1 MIPISLTIEGL
12 YSYQTRQTIDFTDLT
27 AAGLFGIFGAVG
39 SGKSSILEAIT
50 FALYGETERMNSRDN
65 RNYNMMNLRATRSY
79 IDFEFLNYEQKRYR
93 ITRAYR
99 RNSKNYEEVKPA
111 DIVLYAWEQEQ
122 NNWVPQESTNV
133 AAIIGLS
140 YQNFK
145 RTIIIP
151 QGQFKEFLELGATDR
166 TKMLKE
172 IFNLQRFDLQAK
184 TAGLFAE
191 TRSLLDQQEGQLL
204 GFEQITAEGIT
215 LKQEQLLEAERIFSE
230 KEIKYKAASEELQQ
244 LRHLKSDIEL
254 LEQKKREFGQLQAQK
269 PAQDARAA
277 ELALFERLQ
286 GAFATLLF
294 NTGQTQTEL
303 QQRQQQAAQESIN
316 LAQLREEGA
325 LIRQRLEV
333 LQAEML
339 TMPQKRIEE
348 MELSFIGQWLRLNQE
363 ITAIK
368 ERQEKGI
375 AFVKAAEEKVNAL
388 KVRQEQEQAQLAGL
402 RAARPDAGLLLELE
416 KWWTQKEN
424 LDRRLLEEALKFDEV
439 TAILEKQEQVLE
451 AEGINKLSYAS
462 DFERQ
467 VREAEEKL
475 SALRQQ
481 EARLNVQAQLAQYA
495 HTLQDGVP
503 CPLCGA
509 LEHPEVKATDDVS
522 EALRQLS
529 NEVEQ
534 QNNVLKQ
541 IATQRSNVEQLLLL
555 LHTSEQ
561 QKAAVALTIE
571 QHKAAVKA
579 HGDTFRWQAFV
590 AADRQ
595 VFELQKHK
603 LETIEKQLLTTEA
616 VLADITAALNKE
628 QENLEKANSRLEALR
643 LDCARNEALAG
654 QQREHI
660 KHLDFETYRHYTIDA
675 AAALLMEIKMQN
687 DQLEADY
694 EACNK
699 ALNAINPVIAGQESK
714 LSGIDTRI
722 AELTILLETQTSQ
735 ASQLL
740 QIHQMEHI
748 EQVKEIL
755 HKRLD
760 TVAIRSALETFR
772 VQYEALQI
780 GIAELSGKLNGKT
793 FDPEQ
798 FRFREQDL
806 ERMESEF
813 KATAENVAQLK
824 GAISRERA
832 ELEKKSA
839 LMAQINK
846 TRNRAEQL
854 TVLKKL
860 FDRAGFVEYVSSIY
874 LRQLCEM
881 ANVRFHRLTRN
892 QLSLQ
897 LNDNNDFE
905 IIDYLNDGRRRSVK
919 TLSGGQ
925 SFQASLSLAL
935 ALAESVQTN
944 AKADK
949 NFFFIDEG
957 FGTQDAASVHI
968 VFETLK
974 HLQKENRIVGIIS
987 HVEELK
993 DKISVSLSVVKDEE
1007 QGSRIEKNRS

>member
-12 YSYQTRQTIDFTDLT
+12 YSYQTRQTIDFADLT
-27 AAGLFGIFGAVG
+27 EAGLFGIFGAVG

-79 IDFEFLNYEQKRYR
+79 IDFEFFNYEQKRYR

-111 DIVLYAWEQEQ
+111 DIVLYAWEQDK
-122 NNWVPQESTNV
+122 WIPQESTNV
-133 AAIIGLS
+133 AEIIGLS

-184 TAGLFAE
+184 TAGLFAA

-204 GFEQITAEGIT
+204 GFEQITVEGIA
-215 LKQEQLLEAERIFSE
+215 LKKEQLREAERIFKE
-230 KEIKYKAASEELQQ
+230 KEINYKAASDELQQ
-244 LRHLKSDIEL
+244 LRHLKADMEL
-254 LEQKKREFGQLQAQK
+254 LEQKKQEFGQLQAQK
-269 PAQDARAA
+269 PAQDARSA

-294 NTGQTQTEL
+294 HTGQTQTEL
-303 QQRQQQAAQESIN
+303 QQRQQQSAQEKSR
-316 LAQLREEGA
+316 LVQLREEGA
-325 LIRQRLEV
+325 LIRQNLEV
-333 LQAEML
+333 LQAEMVTL
-339 TMPQKRIEE
+339 PQKRIEE
-348 MELSFIGQWLRLNQE
+348 MELSFVGQWLQLNKE

-375 AFVKAAEEKVNAL
+375 TFVKAAEEKVNAL
-388 KVRQEQEQAQLAGL
+388 KVQQEQAQAQLARL
-402 RAARPDAGLLLELE
+402 KAARPDAGLLLELE
-416 KWWTQKEN
+416 KWWGQKES
-424 LDRRLLEEALKFDEV
+424 LDRRLAEE
-439 TAILEKQEQVLE
+439 TAKYGDLTKILEKHELALK
-451 AEGINKLSYAS
+451 AEGINKLSYAL
-462 DFERQ
+462 DFEQ
-467 VREAEEKL
+467 QTKDAEDKL
-475 SALRQQ
+475 KGLRQQ
-481 EARLNVQAQLAQYA
+481 EAQLNVQAQLAQYA

-509 LEHPEVKATDDVS
+509 LEHPEVKAVTDVS
-522 EALRQLS
+522 KELQQLQNS
-529 NEVEQ
+529 VEQ
-534 QNNVLKQ
+534 QNNLLKQ
-541 IATQRSNVEQLLLL
+541 IAVQRSKVEQSLLL

-561 QKAAVALTIE
+561 QQAAAASIVA
-571 QHKAAVKA
+571 QQQAALKV
-579 HGDTFRWQAFV
+579 HENTFRWQEF

-595 VFELQKHK
+595 AFEAQKQKLQATEQQIVVI
-603 LETIEKQLLTTEA
+603 ETR
-616 VLADITAALNKE
+616 LADITAALNKE
-628 QENLEKANSRLEALR
+628 QENLEKANSKLEALR

-654 QQREHI
+654 QQQGNI
-660 KHLDFETYRHYTIDA
+660 KHLDIEAYRQYTVDA
-675 AAALLMEIKMQN
+675 AAALLMEVKAQN
-687 DQLEADY
+687 DQLEAAY
-694 EACNK
+694 EQCNK
-699 ALNAINPVIAGQESK
+699 ALNTINPVIAGQESK
-714 LSGIDTRI
+714 LSGIDTRV

-740 QIHQMEHI
+740 QVHQMAHI

-780 GIAELSGKLNGKT
+780 GIEELAGKLKGKT

-798 FRFREQDL
+798 FKLREQAL

-813 KATAENVAQLK
+813 KEAAESVAQLK
-824 GAISRERA
+824 GAISRESA
-832 ELEKKSA
+832 ELEKKSE
-839 LMAQINK
+839 LMAQMNK

-874 LRQLCEM
+874 LRQLCDM

-905 IIDYLNDGRRRSVK
+905 IVDYLNDGRRRSVK

-935 ALAESVQTN
+935 ALAESVQSN

-987 HVEELK
+987 HVDELK
-993 DKISVSLSVVKDEE
+993 DKISLSLSVVKDEE

>member
-27 AAGLFGIFGAVG
+27 EAGLFGIFGAVG

-122 NNWVPQESTNV
+122 WVPRESANV
-133 AAIIGLS
+133 TEIIGLS

-191 TRSLLDQQEGQLL
+191 TRSLLDQQEGQML

-215 LKQEQLLEAERIFSE
+215 LKKEQLQEAERIFRE
-230 KEIKYKAASEELQQ
+230 KEINYKVASNELQQ
-244 LRHLKSDIEL
+244 LSHLKTDMEL
-254 LEQKKREFGQLQAQK
+254 LEQKEREFAQLQAQK

-294 NTGQTQTEL
+294 HTGQTQAEL
-303 QQRQQQAAQESIN
+303 EQRQQQAAQEKKR

-325 LIRQRLEV
+325 LIRQNLEV
-333 LQAEML
+333 LQAEIATL
-339 TMPQKRIEE
+339 PQKRIEE
-348 MELSFIGQWLRLNQE
+348 MELSFVGQWLRLNQE
-363 ITAIK
+363 VTAIK

-375 AFVKAAEEKVNAL
+375 AFVKTAAEKVNVL
-388 KVRQEQEQAQLAGL
+388 KAQQEQEQKQLNSL
-402 RAARPDAGLLLELE
+402 RASRPDAGLLLELE
-416 KWWTQKEN
+416 KWWGQKEN
-424 LDRRLLEEALKFDEV
+424 LDRRLAEEAAKYDDL
-439 TAILEKQEQVLE
+439 TANLEKHEQALK
-451 AEGINKLSYAS
+451 AEGINKLTYAS

-467 VREAEEKL
+467 LLEAEDKL

-481 EARLNVQAQLAQYA
+481 EAQLNAQAQMAQYA
-495 HTLQDGVP
+495 HTLKDGVP

-509 LEHPEVKATDDVS
+509 LEHPEIKVVADVS
-522 EALRQLS
+522 KELQQL
-529 NEVEQ
+529 NNVIEQ
-534 QNNVLKQ
+534 QNNLLKQ
-541 IATQRSNVEQLLLL
+541 IVAQRSKAEQSLLL

-561 QKAAVALTIE
+561 QKAAAAAIVAQQKAALKVHEDSFCWQEFAAGRQAFEAQKQKLQATELQIVTIE
-571 QHKAAVKA
+571 AS
-579 HGDTFRWQAFV
+579 
-590 AADRQ
+590 
-595 VFELQKHK
+595 
-603 LETIEKQLLTTEA
+603 
-616 VLADITAALNKE
+616 LADITAALNKE
-628 QENLEKANSRLEALR
+628 QEHLERANSKLEALR

-654 QQREHI
+654 QQRENI
-660 KHLDFETYRHYTIDA
+660 KHLDFEAYRHYTIDA
-675 AAALLMEIKMQN
+675 AAALLMEVKMQN
-687 DQLEADY
+687 DRLEANY
-694 EACNK
+694 EQCNK

-722 AELTILLETQTSQ
+722 VELTILLETQTNQ

-740 QIHQMEHI
+740 QIHRVEHI

-760 TVAIRSALETFR
+760 TIAIRSALETFR

-780 GIAELSGKLNGKT
+780 GIEELAGKLKGKT

-798 FRFREQDL
+798 FRLQAQAL

-813 KATAENVAQLK
+813 KEAAESVAQLK
-824 GAISRERA
+824 GAINRESA
-832 ELEKKSA
+832 ELEKKSE
-839 LMAQINK
+839 LMAQMNK
-846 TRNRAEQL
+846 TSNRAEQL

-905 IIDYLNDGRRRSVK
+905 VVDYLNDGRRRSVK

-925 SFQASLSLAL
+925 AFQASLSLAL
-935 ALAESVQTN
+935 ALAESVQSN

-974 HLQKENRIVGIIS
+974 HLQQENRIVGIIS
-987 HVEELK
+987 HVDELK

-1007 QGSRIEKNRS
+1007 QGSRIEKNLS

>member
-111 DIVLYAWEQEQ
+111 DIVLYAWEQDK
-122 NNWVPQESTNV
+122 WMPQESTNV
-133 AAIIGLS
+133 TEIIGLS

-204 GFEQITAEGIT
+204 GFEQITAEGIA
-215 LKQEQLLEAERIFSE
+215 LKKEQLQEAERIFNE
-230 KEIKYKAASEELQQ
+230 KEINYKAASDELQQ
-244 LRHLKSDIEL
+244 LRHLKADMEL
-254 LEQKKREFGQLQAQK
+254 LAQKEWDFGQLQAQK

-277 ELALFERLQ
+277 ELVLFERLQ

-303 QQRQQQAAQESIN
+303 QQRQQQSVQERTK
-316 LAQLREEGA
+316 LAQLREEGT
-325 LIRQRLEV
+325 LIRKNLEV
-333 LQAEML
+333 LQAAML

-348 MELSFIGQWLRLNQE
+348 MELSFVGQWLRLNQE

-388 KVRQEQEQAQLAGL
+388 KARQEQAQAELAFL
-402 RAARPDAGLLLELE
+402 KAARPDAGLLLELE
-416 KWWTQKEN
+416 KWWGQKES
-424 LDRRLLEEALKFDEV
+424 LDRRLAEETAKYDDLSGSLALQEQALK
-439 TAILEKQEQVLE
+439 
-451 AEGINKLSYAS
+451 AEGIDRLTYAADFDRQGQEAENKLNG
-462 DFERQ
+462 
-467 VREAEEKL
+467 
-475 SALRQQ
+475 LRLQ
-481 EARLNVQAQLAQYA
+481 EAQLNVQVQLAQYA

-509 LEHPEVKATDDVS
+509 LEHPEVKAVADVS
-522 EALRQLS
+522 KELQQLS
-529 NEVEQ
+529 KVIEQ
-534 QNNVLKQ
+534 QNNLLKQ
-541 IATQRSNVEQLLLL
+541 IAARRSKAEQLLLL

-561 QKAAVALTIE
+561 QQIAAASIVAQQKAAVE
-571 QHKAAVKA
+571 A
-579 HGDTFRWQAFV
+579 HGDTFRWQDF

-595 VFELQKHK
+595 AFEAQKQKLQATEQQIVAI
-603 LETIEKQLLTTEA
+603 ETS
-616 VLADITAALNKE
+616 LADITAALNKE
-628 QENLEKANSRLEALR
+628 QENLEKANSKLDVLRLE
-643 LDCARNEALAG
+643 CARNEALAG

-660 KHLDFETYRHYTIDA
+660 KQLDFEAYRHYTIDA
-675 AAALLMEIKMQN
+675 AAALLMEVKAGN

-694 EACNK
+694 EQCNK

-740 QIHQMEHI
+740 QVHQMEDI

-755 HKRLD
+755 YKRLD

-780 GIAELSGKLNGKT
+780 GIEELTGKLKGKI

-798 FRFREQDL
+798 FRLREQAL
-806 ERMESEF
+806 EHMESEF
-813 KATAENVAQLK
+813 KAAAESVAQLK
-824 GAISRERA
+824 GTISRERA
-832 ELEKKSA
+832 ELEKKSE
-839 LMAQINK
+839 LMAQMNK

-987 HVEELK
+987 HVDELK
-993 DKISVSLSVVKDEE
+993 DKISVSLSVLKDEE
-1007 QGSRIEKNRS
+1007 QGSRIEKNLS

>member
-27 AAGLFGIFGAVG
+27 EAGLFGIFGAVG

-111 DIVLYAWEQEQ
+111 DIVLYAWEQEA
-122 NNWVPQESTNV
+122 WIPQESANV
-133 AAIIGLS
+133 AELIGLS

-204 GFEQITAEGIT
+204 GFEQITTEGIAV
-215 LKQEQLLEAERIFSE
+215 KEALLQEAERTFKE
-230 KEIKYKAASEELQQ
+230 KETIYKAASDELQQ
-244 LRHLKSDIEL
+244 LRHLKADMEL
-254 LEQKKREFGQLQAQK
+254 LEQKKRDFDRLQEQK
-269 PAQDARAA
+269 PAQDALTA
-277 ELALFERLQ
+277 EVAVFERLQ
-286 GAFATLLF
+286 AAFSTLLF
-294 NTGQTQTEL
+294 HTGQTQTEL
-303 QQRQQQAAQESIN
+303 LQRQQQSGEERAR
-316 LAQLREEGA
+316 LVQLREEGR
-325 LIRQRLEV
+325 LIRKNLEV
-333 LQAEML
+333 LQAAML
-339 TMPQKRIEE
+339 TMPRKRIEE
-348 MELSFIGQWLRLNQE
+348 MDLSYIAQWLRLNQD
-363 ITAIK
+363 IIAIK
-368 ERQEKGI
+368 ERQEKGV
-375 AFVKAAEEKVNAL
+375 AFVKAVEEKVNAL
-388 KVRQEQEQAQLAGL
+388 KAKQEEEQLQLASL

-416 KWWTQKEN
+416 KWWVQKEN
-424 LDRRLLEEALKFDEV
+424 LDRRLAEEMLKYDDLSAIFEKHEQALK
-439 TAILEKQEQVLE
+439 
-451 AEGINKLSYAS
+451 AEGIDKMSYAS
-462 DFERQ
+462 DFEQQ
-467 VREAEEKL
+467 VRETDDKL
-475 SALRQQ
+475 GALRQQ
-481 EARLNVQAQLAQYA
+481 ESQLKVQAQLAQYA
-495 HTLQDGVP
+495 HTLEDGAP

-509 LEHPEVKATDDVS
+509 LEHLEIITIADVS
-522 EALRQLS
+522 KDLQQISIAI
-529 NEVEQ
+529 EQ
-534 QNNVLKQ
+534 QNDILKQ
-541 IATQRSNVEQLLLL
+541 IALRRSKAEQLLLL
-555 LHTSEQ
+555 INTAEQ
-561 QKAAVALTIE
+561 QKEAAALTVTE
-571 QHKAAVKA
+571 QTAAAKA
-579 HGDTFRWQAFV
+579 HEATFHWQGFAAGDRQAFE
-590 AADRQ
+590 ARKQ
-595 VFELQKHK
+595 Q
-603 LETIEKQLLTTEA
+603 LETIEKQLSAKET
-616 VLADITAALNKE
+616 VLADITIALNKE
-628 QENLEKANSRLEALR
+628 RENLEKANNKLEALR
-643 LDCARNEALAG
+643 LDCARNEALVG
-654 QQREHI
+654 QHQDNI
-660 KHLDFETYRHYTIDA
+660 KYLDFETYRHYTVDA
-675 AAALLMEIKMQN
+675 ATALLIEVKAKN

-694 EACNK
+694 EQCNK
-699 ALNAINPVIAGQESK
+699 ALNAIAPIIAGQESK

-735 ASQLL
+735 AGQLL
-740 QIHQMEHI
+740 QVHQMDSI
-748 EQVKEIL
+748 AQVKEVL

-760 TVAIRSALETFR
+760 VIAIRSTLASFQ

-780 GIAELSGKLNGKT
+780 GIEELSGKLNGKS

-798 FRFREQDL
+798 FRLQEQGLAAL
-806 ERMESEF
+806 EAGYKEY
-813 KATAENVAQLK
+813 AEKVAQLK
-824 GAISRERA
+824 GTISRESA
-832 ELEKKSA
+832 ELEKKNA
-839 LMAQINK
+839 LTAQMNK
-846 TRNRAEQL
+846 TKNRAEQL

-905 IIDYLNDGRRRSVK
+905 LIDYLNDGRRRSVK

-925 SFQASLSLAL
+925 AFQASLSLAL
-935 ALAESVQTN
+935 ALAESVQAN
-944 AKADK
+944 ARAEK

-987 HVEELK
+987 HVDELK
-993 DKISVSLSVVKDEE
+993 DKIPVSLSVVKDEE
-1007 QGSRIEKNRS
+1007 QGSRIEKNLN

>member
-111 DIVLYAWEQEQ
+111 DIVLYT
-122 NNWVPQESTNV
+122 WVQDKWMPQESANV
-133 AAIIGLS
+133 AEIIGLS

-204 GFEQITAEGIT
+204 GFEQITAEGIA
-215 LKQEQLLEAERIFSE
+215 LKKEQLREAERIFSE
-230 KEIKYKAASEELQQ
+230 KEINYKAASDELQQ
-244 LRHLKSDIEL
+244 LRHLKADMEL
-254 LEQKKREFGQLQAQK
+254 LAQKERDFGQLQAQK

-294 NTGQTQTEL
+294 HTAQTQTEL
-303 QQRQQQAAQESIN
+303 QQRQQQSVQERTK
-316 LAQLREEGA
+316 LAQLREEGT
-325 LIRQRLEV
+325 LIRQNLEV
-333 LQAEML
+333 LQAEMTKL
-339 TMPQKRIEE
+339 PQKRIEE

-375 AFVKAAEEKVNAL
+375 AFVKTAEEKVNAL
-388 KVRQEQEQAQLAGL
+388 KAQQEQAQAQLTRL
-402 RAARPDAGLLLELE
+402 KAARPDAGLLLELE
-416 KWWTQKEN
+416 KWWGQKES
-424 LDRRLLEEALKFDEV
+424 LDRRLAEEAAKYDNLRE
-439 TAILEKQEQVLE
+439 TLEMQEQALK
-451 AEGINKLSYAS
+451 AEGIDRQAYAADFDRQGQEVENKLNG
-462 DFERQ
+462 
-467 VREAEEKL
+467 
-475 SALRQQ
+475 LRQQ
-481 EARLNVQAQLAQYA
+481 EAQLNVQVQLAQYA
-495 HTLQDGVP
+495 HTLKDGVP

-509 LEHPEVKATDDVS
+509 LEHPEVKPVADVS
-522 EALRQLS
+522 KELQQLG
-529 NEVEQ
+529 NAIEQ
-534 QNNVLKQ
+534 QNNLLKQ
-541 IATQRSNVEQLLLL
+541 IAARRSKAEQLLLL

-561 QKAAVALTIE
+561 QQTAAASVVA
-571 QHKAAVKA
+571 QQKAAVKA
-579 HGDTFRWQAFV
+579 HGDTFRWQEF

-595 VFELQKHK
+595 AFEVQKQKLQATEQQIVAI
-603 LETIEKQLLTTEA
+603 ETSQ
-616 VLADITAALNKE
+616 ADITAALNKE
-628 QENLEKANSRLEALR
+628 QENLEKANSKLEALR
-643 LDCARNEALAG
+643 LECARNEALAG
-654 QQREHI
+654 QQRENI
-660 KHLDFETYRHYTIDA
+660 KHLDFEAYRHYTIDA
-675 AAALLMEIKMQN
+675 AAALLMEVKISN
-687 DQLEADY
+687 DQLEAGY
-694 EACNK
+694 EQCNK

-735 ASQLL
+735 TSQLL
-740 QIHQMEHI
+740 QVHQMEHI

-760 TVAIRSALETFR
+760 TVAIRSALEAFR

-780 GIAELSGKLNGKT
+780 GIEELAGKLKGKT

-798 FRFREQDL
+798 FRLREQAL

-813 KATAENVAQLK
+813 KAAAESVAQLK
-824 GAISRERA
+824 GSISRESA
-832 ELEKKSA
+832 ELEKKSE
-839 LMAQINK
+839 LIAQMNK

-993 DKISVSLSVVKDEE
+993 DKIPVSLSVVKDEE
-1007 QGSRIEKNRS
+1007 QGSRIEKNLS